1 MCRRIACARRR
12 RLAECLD
19 AQGGLQCAAR
29 RIEQVE
35 PARLFELLAEVAQ
48 QIGIESSA
56 SARLHRAGGVVTGEK
71 ACALAKRR
79 RMKG

>member
-1 MCRRIACARRR
+1 
-12 RLAECLD
+12 
-19 AQGGLQCAAR
+19 
-29 RIEQVE
+29 
-35 PARLFELLAEVAQ
+35 LLAEVAQ